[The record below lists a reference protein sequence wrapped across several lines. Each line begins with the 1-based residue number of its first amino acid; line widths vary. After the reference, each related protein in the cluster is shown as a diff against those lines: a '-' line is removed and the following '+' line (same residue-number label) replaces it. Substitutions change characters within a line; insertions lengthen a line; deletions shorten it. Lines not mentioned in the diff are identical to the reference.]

1 MEYPRIDTMNQLTY
15 SFTGSLRAWVNS
27 NAAVF
32 QARNIKVDMPAVTLR
47 SNLHIEFTSDRFE
60 ADFYV
65 WEKGHWHKAMSE
77 IEFVDW
83 RIADR
88 DPEYQVESVHYEY
101 ATISEMLDTL
111 GILKNRLRSV
121 QSESA

>member
-1 MEYPRIDTMNQLTY
+1 MNQLTY
-15 SFTGSLRAWVNS
+15 S
-27 NAAVF
+27 
-32 QARNIKVDMPAVTLR
+32 VDMPAITVY
-47 SNLHIEFTSDRFE
+47 SSLHIGFTSERFE
-60 ADFYV
+60 AGFYV

-83 RIADR
+83 RIAVR

-111 GILKNRLRSV
+111 DILKNRLLSV
-121 QSESA
+121 QSERA